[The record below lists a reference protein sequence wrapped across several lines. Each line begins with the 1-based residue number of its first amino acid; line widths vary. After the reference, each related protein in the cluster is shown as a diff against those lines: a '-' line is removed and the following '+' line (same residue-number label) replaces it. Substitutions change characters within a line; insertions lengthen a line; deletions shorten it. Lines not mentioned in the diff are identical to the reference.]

1 MTLAP
6 YEGTGSGGID
16 DISATEEI
24 LTSGQPKSKNENSIR
39 KYAVDRQRKLLS
51 IVLKLAQ
58 SGAYDGSGTIMK
70 PDGTPLYEADLINLL
85 LYTLSPGRMIKGL
98 SEFVE
103 ILRHAGVTP
112 NEILNN
118 TVREMLLKAMKRRP
132 LETKPNR
139 YYDPEPMEE
148 EKSQKRRISALS
160 DHDTTIDDEPE
171 RKRKRPFMDHDYAR
185 VPDEV
190 DIRGTKRKREDDDEE
205 EPQPKLRDIDKQ
217 KELPTWD
224 SEDSDNE

>member
-1 MTLAP
+1 MSLVPT
-6 YEGTGSGGID
+6 TGNGVID
-16 DISATEEI
+16 DISATEEVV
-24 LTSGQPKSKNENSIR
+24 TSDQPKTKKENSIR

-51 IVLKLAQ
+51 IVLKLAH
-58 SGAYDGSGTIMK
+58 SGAYNGSGTLMK

-112 NEILNN
+112 DEILNN
-118 TVREMLLKAMKRRP
+118 TVKEMLLKVMKRRP
-132 LETKPNR
+132 PETIR
-139 YYDPEPMEE
+139 SEPMEE
-148 EKSQKRRISALS
+148 EKSRKRKFLA
-160 DHDTTIDDEPE
+160 DHDHVRTIDDELE
-171 RKRKRPFMDHDYAR
+171 RKRKKPLMDHEYVR

-190 DIRGTKRKREDDDEE
+190 DIRGTKRKRDDNDDEE
-205 EPQPKLRDIDKQ
+205 PQSKLRDIDKN
-217 KELPTWD
+217 KELPGWD